1 MWHLLQTKEFL
12 AKPILSNNP
21 PKKKSKKNIE
31 KIYSL
36 DNPLQQCTSMW
47 AHKNKAEKLQQRPR
61 QNSRLLYSSPWKAR
75 SPAHRLKRRCCG
87 TDARILCAAPR
98 WANYWN
104 KTGTESKHINGYR
117 ILKVGIPLRPI
128 RWYDIVGSWDSD
140 RLEIEL
146 LYTVYP

>member
-140 RLEIEL
+140 GLEIEL
-146 LYTVYP
+146 